1 MDRETLKE
9 KLVGV
14 VVSLPTFCD
23 HEHRVQI
30 APFRRH
36 VRWLIERGIRTG
48 SGVLLGAGGLGEG
61 YFLTDDEFRAL
72 AEALVEEAAGRVP
85 TMVGIF
91 DLNAREAARKA
102 RYAASVGVDFIQLAP
117 PHYMLPSE
125 EDIITHFRSVHDA
138 APIGIM
144 AYHTPWAMP
153 APGYEFSPR
162 LLEHFLE
169 LERIVGIK
177 WASFDVWHYTSIL
190 RLFGDRFAFIDNML
204 VLSLGFR
211 LGARGFIDFFANVAP
226 RLSLTFWELL
236 KQRRYDE
243 FDALYLRLRFDPF
256 IRLIRPEHQRW
267 IGVGE
272 GPTSRLWLRLF
283 GMETGPAFPPQAP
296 LSPEYEEAARR
307 ALEHSGLREWVE
319 WSPEILAGR

>member
-1 MDRETLKE
+1 
-9 KLVGV
+9 
-14 VVSLPTFCD
+14 
-23 HEHRVQI
+23 
-30 APFRRH
+30 
-36 VRWLIERGIRTG
+36 
-48 SGVLLGAGGLGEG
+48 
-61 YFLTDDEFRAL
+61 
-72 AEALVEEAAGRVP
+72 
-85 TMVGIF
+85 MVGIF
-91 DLNAREAARKA
+91 DLNTREAARKA
-102 RYAASVGVDFIQLAP
+102 QYAASVGVDFIQLAP

-125 EDIITHFRSVHDA
+125 EDILTHFRHVHDA

-162 LLEHFLE
+162 LLERFLE

-177 WASFDVWHYTSIL
+177 WASYDVWHYTSIL
-190 RLFGDRFAFIDNML
+190 RLFSDRFAFIDNML
-204 VLSLGFR
+204 ILSLGFR
-211 LGARGFIDFFANVAP
+211 LGAVGFIDFFANVAP

-236 KQRRYDE
+236 RQRRYDE
-243 FDALYLRLRFDPF
+243 FDAMYLRLRFDPF
-256 IRLIRPEHQRW
+256 IRLIRPEQQRW

-283 GMETGPAFPPQAP
+283 GMETGPVFPPQAP

-319 WSPEILAGR
+319 WGPEILAGE

>member
-1 MDRETLKE
+1 MNRELLKE

-23 HEHRVQI
+23 QEHRVQI
-30 APFRRH
+30 TPFRRH

-48 SGVLLGAGGLGEG
+48 TGVLLGAGGLGEG
-61 YFLTDDEFRAL
+61 YFLTDEEFRAL
-72 AEALVEEAAGRVP
+72 TDALVEEAAGRVP

-91 DLNAREAARKA
+91 ELSSREAARKA
-102 RYAASVGVDFIQLAP
+102 QYAASAGVDFIQLAP

-125 EDIITHFRSVHDA
+125 EEIFAHFRYVHEA
-138 APIGIM
+138 APIGIL

-153 APGYEFSPR
+153 APGYEFSAR
-162 LLEHFLE
+162 LLERFLG
-169 LERIVGIK
+169 LERVVGIK
-177 WASFDVWHYTSIL
+177 WASYDVWHYTSIL
-190 RLFGDRFAFIDNML
+190 RLFHDSFSFIDNML
-204 VLSLGFR
+204 ILSLAFR

-226 RLSLTFWELL
+226 RLSLKFWELL
-236 KQRRYDE
+236 SHRQYDE
-243 FDALYLRLRFDPF
+243 FDALYMRLRFDPF
-256 IRLIRPEHQRW
+256 IRLIRPEQQRW

-296 LSPEYEEAARR
+296 PSPEYEAAARR
-307 ALEHSGLREWVE
+307 ALEQSGLREWVE
-319 WSPEILAGR
+319 WRPEVLAEG

>member
-1 MDRETLKE
+1 MDREALKE

-125 EDIITHFRSVHDA
+125 EDIITHFRYVHDA

-162 LLEHFLE
+162 LLERFLE

-177 WASFDVWHYTSIL
+177 WASYDVWHYTSIL

-243 FDALYLRLRFDPF
+243 FDAMYLRLRFDPF
-256 IRLIRPEHQRW
+256 IRLIRPEQQRW

-307 ALEHSGLREWVE
+307 ALEHSGLREWIE
-319 WSPEILAGR
+319 WSPEILAGG

>member
-9 KLVGV
+9 NVVGV

-102 RYAASVGVDFIQLAP
+102 RYAASVGVDLIQLAP

-283 GMETGPAFPPQAP
+283 GMETGPAFPPQSP

>member
-1 MDRETLKE
+1 MDREALKE

-125 EDIITHFRSVHDA
+125 EDIITHFRYVHDA